1 MVHGAGGMG
10 KTTAVV
16 AYPAEGSPTAFD
28 AVLFVAVGQTRQ
40 VRDFSGLPRL
50 YRGQILV
57 LWIYVIPTVNPKDSS
72 RWIVCRSI
80 QVFDKAMWSSHF
92 GSRLNCA
99 AVGFAISAHDGCTKL
114 RRQLADRAGF
124 RRLRQPRGIG
134 TQRRSWAGRLAAALG
149 SCALMCRLR

>member
-1 MVHGAGGMG
+1 MVVHGAGGMG

-80 QVFDKAMWSSHF
+80 PFFVTRRCGVFWTVRAFPIFIFLYCNGSVSVSFVLLPVGRAARAPGPTFISTIVLVSHF
-92 GSRLNCA
+92 CPLSG
-99 AVGFAISAHDGCTKL
+99 G
-114 RRQLADRAGF
+114 
-124 RRLRQPRGIG
+124 
-134 TQRRSWAGRLAAALG
+134 
-149 SCALMCRLR
+149 